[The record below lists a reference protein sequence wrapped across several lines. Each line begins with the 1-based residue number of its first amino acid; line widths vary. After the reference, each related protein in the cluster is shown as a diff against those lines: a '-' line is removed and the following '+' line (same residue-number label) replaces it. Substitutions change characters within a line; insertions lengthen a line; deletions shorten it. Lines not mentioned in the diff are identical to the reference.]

1 MTRSAT
7 TTAQAPTRSKRP
19 AIRLVALVLTVVLL
33 WAPVVGAK
41 AFDEA
46 AVKAV
51 FLFRLALF
59 VTWPQP
65 LTPRA
70 EDPFVIGILGA
81 DPFEGRLDTV
91 VEGERI
97 GSQAIVVRRYAS
109 VAEIESHPC
118 QLLYLG
124 DVATDEKTR
133 TQDLAMRHK
142 ILTVSDTPRFAH
154 SGGMMGIQT
163 VARRIRITINLAA
176 TRQAGFSISAKLL
189 KIAELISNEQP

>member
-1 MTRSAT
+1 M
-7 TTAQAPTRSKRP
+7 K
-19 AIRLVALVLTVVLL
+19 LVALVLAVVLL
-33 WAPVVGAK
+33 WAPVAGAK

-65 LTPRA
+65 ITPQA
-70 EDPFVIGILGA
+70 EDTFVIGILGA
-81 DPFEGRLDTV
+81 DPFEGRLETV
-91 VEGERI
+91 VQGERI
-97 GSQAIVVRRYAS
+97 GSHAIVVRQYAS
-109 VAEIESHPC
+109 AAEIESHPC

-124 DVATDEKTR
+124 DVTADEKNR
-133 TQDLAMRHK
+133 SQDLAMRHK

-154 SGGMMGIQT
+154 EGGMIGIQT

-176 TRQAGFSISAKLL
+176 ARQAGLSISAKLL
-189 KIAELISNEQP
+189 KIAELISSEQP